1 MVEVPGFFGIVELSV
16 ASTNRY
22 IKPDIA
28 FEQPDQFFDFYRSL
42 RGLITFCRHLV
53 LLCTLGPLSP
63 NVHRKARRLLAG
75 RSAATASQQAIGLV
89 RLGNFIV
96 HRSGQLSVVPFFRHF
111 SVFPHNA
118 SAQPREARASVGAP
132 CWA

>member
-22 IKPDIA
+22 IKPAIA

-63 NVHRKARRLLAG
+63 NVQQSPPLAG
-75 RSAATASQQAIGLV
+75 RPERRDG
-89 RLGNFIV
+89 
-96 HRSGQLSVVPFFRHF
+96 
-111 SVFPHNA
+111 
-118 SAQPREARASVGAP
+118 
-132 CWA
+132 